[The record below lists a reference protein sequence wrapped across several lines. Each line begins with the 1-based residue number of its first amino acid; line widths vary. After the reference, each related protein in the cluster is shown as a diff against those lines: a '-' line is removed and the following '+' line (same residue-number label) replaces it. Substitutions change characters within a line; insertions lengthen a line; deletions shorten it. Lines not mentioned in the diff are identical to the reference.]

1 MREVTL
7 FFCFAGLGLALTAC
21 SGDKDGAVSFDDTG
35 SGSDGGSDDGSDG
48 GGQDT
53 GPSGEGQVFDS
64 TDSEISASIDGDGW
78 GVSLDEEGA
87 IGYFTTSNLY
97 ASTPSSGGT
106 AQTFSIAID
115 GDLKVPGTYAI
126 TFISYTLQVAQDT
139 PTVYEVENP
148 PDFFLTVLGFAE
160 EGYEDSKYMFAESS
174 GTASLEGGVEVE
186 EIEIEA
192 WPKF

>member
-35 SGSDGGSDDGSDG
+35 SGSDGGSDDG
-48 GGQDT
+48 
-53 GPSGEGQVFDS
+53 FDS

-87 IGYFTTSNLY
+87 IGYFTTSNIY